1 MKDVVN
7 HDSSKRNGIL
17 SFTVFFLLFFAIL
30 HGLPLTV
37 DDNGFQQQH
46 FTNNSQALAY
56 VLSYGNGRV
65 FGNGGIIF
73 FTHHLLAADI
83 IRAAVLS
90 GITVLIPGILSL
102 DMKRFMP
109 VSMMLVL
116 LISPKIFG
124 QTYSWLS
131 GFQNY
136 VPPVFLFLAGIR
148 LIQRAAEGSELLKA
162 CRTFSVFLC
171 GVCMQLYIE
180 HSTCINLLL
189 TTILVCC
196 IFKKEHLR
204 PFKCTAMSFFLGC
217 LIGTVLMFTVLIVF
231 ATPSG
236 GETIGHTSYFSG
248 GLRGLIYG
256 IMRNGVLILGMYSG
270 NVVALGTLAVILL
283 IIIKK
288 QNTNLPLK
296 KEIVLVLGL
305 LLPQVF
311 FLFQALNGLS
321 AWHGKLTVYE
331 STLTV
336 VTMTVFILFFSTGL
350 RNAFLCTKSV
360 FIKKA
365 TALAV
370 CTIVSLIPLMFV
382 WPIGE
387 RCLFHSYVFLIVSG
401 MSLLG
406 EITEKDYDRKK
417 THTMDVVVSVLLA
430 AVVFSQ
436 AMLFAD
442 IRRMVAI
449 RDSYLE
455 ERVQQGYDTASY
467 FLIPSRYIYDS
478 WNEETEHYRI
488 IDGQQIRLN
497 ILPADVWFRMCYYH
511 YT

>member
-1 MKDVVN
+1 
-7 HDSSKRNGIL
+7 
-17 SFTVFFLLFFAIL
+17 
-30 HGLPLTV
+30 
-37 DDNGFQQQH
+37 
-46 FTNNSQALAY
+46 
-56 VLSYGNGRV
+56 
-65 FGNGGIIF
+65 
-73 FTHHLLAADI
+73 
-83 IRAAVLS
+83 
-90 GITVLIPGILSL
+90 
-102 DMKRFMP
+102 
-109 VSMMLVL
+109 
-116 LISPKIFG
+116 
-124 QTYSWLS
+124 
-131 GFQNY
+131 
-136 VPPVFLFLAGIR
+136 
-148 LIQRAAEGSELLKA
+148 
-162 CRTFSVFLC
+162 
-171 GVCMQLYIE
+171 
-180 HSTCINLLL
+180 
-189 TTILVCC
+189 
-196 IFKKEHLR
+196 
-204 PFKCTAMSFFLGC
+204 MSFFLGC

-248 GLRGLIYG
+248 GLRGLVYG
-256 IMRNGVLILGMYSG
+256 ITRNGVLILGMYSG
-270 NVVALGTLAVILL
+270 NVVVLGTLAVILL
-283 IIIKK
+283 ITIKK
-288 QNTNLPLK
+288 QNPNLPYK
-296 KEIVLVLGL
+296 KEIVFGIGL
-305 LLPQVF
+305 LLPQVV

-336 VTMTVFILFFSTGL
+336 VTMTVFILSFATGL
-350 RNAFLCTKSV
+350 RNAFLCRKSI

-365 TALAV
+365 AALAA
-370 CTIVSLIPLMFV
+370 CAIVSLIPLLFV

-387 RCLFHSYVFLIVSG
+387 RCLFHSYVFLIGSG